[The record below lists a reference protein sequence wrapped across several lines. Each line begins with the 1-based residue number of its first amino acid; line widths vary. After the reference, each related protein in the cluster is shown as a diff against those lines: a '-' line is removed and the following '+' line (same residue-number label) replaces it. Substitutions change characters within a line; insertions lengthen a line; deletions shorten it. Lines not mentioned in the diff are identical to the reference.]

1 MASVRTSGEGCGG
14 PGRTLSLLSQGR
26 LSWGPGPSSSHHLG
40 LVCANSCE
48 PALRLDGC
56 AAGPLRR
63 PQDGGPWGK
72 AFCSLHISPGFAS
85 AAETHHS
92 LGGANDKNVSSRDS
106 VNERLAVRCGQA
118 SSSRGLS
125 PCHVD
130 GCFHSV
136 SPRGRPSMRVCVLLS
151 CPHGTPVILD
161 KAHPRDLFVPE
172 SPLQRPQTVTFSMC

>member
-1 MASVRTSGEGCGG
+1 MPCPVKWSGLCQNRWGGVWWSREDPESAVTGTAQLGARAQLQPPSG
-14 PGRTLSLLSQGR
+14 PGLREQLRTCFALGR
-26 LSWGPGPSSSHHLG
+26 LCS
-40 LVCANSCE
+40 
-48 PALRLDGC
+48 R
-56 AAGPLRR
+56 PLRR
-63 PQDGGPWGK
+63 PQEGGPWGK
-72 AFCSLHISPGFAS
+72 ALCSLHISPGFAS
-85 AAETHHS
+85 AAATRHS

-118 SSSRGLS
+118 SSSQGLS

-130 GCFHSV
+130 GCFHPV

-172 SPLQRPQTVTFSMC
+172 